1 MAPGRAADIATGR
14 SAEALPPAAGRWKA
28 RCWSADTPLPT
39 RVHEAN
45 LTRDRDGKAVF
56 QVYRPEGSRF
66 YAQDE

>member
-1 MAPGRAADIATGR
+1 ML
-14 SAEALPPAAGRWKA
+14 E
-28 RCWSADTPLPT
+28 ADTPLPT

>member
-1 MAPGRAADIATGR
+1 MAPSQAAGTGR
-14 SAEALPPAAGRWKA
+14 SAGGVAGNWRAAGRQ

-45 LTRDRDGKAVF
+45 MTRDRDGKAVF

>member
-1 MAPGRAADIATGR
+1 MAPNPAPGARTLPGRR
-14 SAEALPPAAGRWKA
+14 CRPQAGRWKA
-28 RCWSADTPLPT
+28 TCWTPDTPLPT

-45 LTRDRDGKAVF
+45 MTRDADGKAVF